1 MIAPSRRRPARLP
14 GLAAANG
21 HAAAGLGSRIRALRL
36 QRRRTLQDLAGSADI
51 TPSALSQ
58 IERDQ
63 ASPTLG
69 TIKALA
75 TALGTTIGQ
84 LFPPATVPGRVVV
97 RPGDRKR
104 MSPRRG
110 ITYEL
115 LTPDLSGQIEF
126 ILSVYEPGAST
137 GDTGFAYPAEQ
148 CGLVIEGTAE
158 VHLNET
164 VHRLR
169 AGDSI
174 RFDCSIPH
182 RIVNVG
188 RDKLRCLWAI
198 TPPTF

>member
-1 MIAPSRRRPARLP
+1 MTRPPRPRAARSSRAGNGIA
-14 GLAAANG
+14 GVG
-21 HAAAGLGSRIRALRL
+21 ERIRALRL
-36 QRRRTLQDLAGSADI
+36 QRRRTLHDVAGGADI

-69 TIKALA
+69 TLKALA
-75 TALGTTIGQ
+75 TALGTTIGH
-84 LFPPATVPGRVVV
+84 LFPATPAPSGVVT
-97 RPGDRKR
+97 RPGARKR

-126 ILSVYEPGAST
+126 ILSVYAPGASS
-137 GDTGFAYPAEQ
+137 GDEAFAYPAEQ
-148 CGLVIEGTAE
+148 CGLVLQGSAE
-158 VHLNET
+158 VHLDGT
-164 VHRLR
+164 VYHLDEGH
-169 AGDSI
+169 AI

-188 RDKLRCLWAI
+188 TGKLRCLWAI
-198 TPPTF
+198 SPPTF